1 MSTHFSD
8 LHNAATQNF
17 LLDGKRYLDLQSI
30 IGFTEY
36 RVYCTKP
43 YHGRINHAK
52 FSNTNSSSLPLFNYT
67 TEESYSVPPPNLC
80 NALVYM
86 EDDNSKT
93 RYLSCNDLR
102 TSQSLLKYRLY
113 KDIWFV
119 NTETY
124 VNVINNSQM
133 ECDDD
138 AYTSSGFTNY
148 GTWMFYVR

>member
-43 YHGRINHAK
+43 YHGRTNHAK
-52 FSNTNSSSLPLFNYT
+52 FSNTNSYSLPLINFT
-67 TEESYSVPPPNLC
+67 AEESYSTPSPNLC

-86 EDDNSKT
+86 EDDNSRT
-93 RYLSCNDLR
+93 RTFPCNGLR
-102 TSQSLLKYRLY
+102 TFQNPISYRLY
-113 KDIWFV
+113 RNIWFF
-119 NTETY
+119 NAATY
-124 VNVINNSQM
+124 VNAIDVP
-133 ECDDD
+133 ECDDYIHRD
-138 AYTSSGFTNY
+138 PGFKNS
-148 GTWMFYVR
+148 GTWMYYVR